1 MEHIRLPLWTG
12 KSMGNILFTGAWVTD
27 LMKIT
32 WHGCAWWAWEQQI
45 LTLSHIHHF
54 CQLIRSRH
62 KRAIHLYRFCLP
74 DSRVF
79 LCLKK
84 YADLPAN
91 LKQRQAK
98 TQGASLLCILGQQCS
113 LLRADSCS
121 WLEMWMPAWCP
132 RNPALLPWSL
142 GPGSWQTFVLVGW
155 E

>member
-1 MEHIRLPLWTG
+1 MHLITLVNCQEHGQYSLHRWMSHWLDEDYLTRAC
-12 KSMGNILFTGAWVTD
+12 M
-27 LMKIT
+27 
-32 WHGCAWWAWEQQI
+32 WAWEQQI

-54 CQLIRSRH
+54 CQLIRSRR

-74 DSRVF
+74 DSRIF
-79 LCLKK
+79 LCLKKK

-91 LKQRQAK
+91 LKQRQDK
-98 TQGASLLCILGQQCS
+98 TQGASLLCSLSQQCS
-113 LLRADSCS
+113 LLWADSCS

-142 GPGSWQTFVLVGW
+142 GTGSWQTFMQVGW